1 MPFRLVISF
10 LPRSNL
16 GLATQQP
23 TTLLHLPNMHVFLTG
38 GSGFIGSATVAELT
52 KAGHQLVG
60 LARSDA
66 AAAQLTAAGVQP
78 IRGSLT
84 DLDILRSAAAAAD
97 GVIHL
102 GFSHDFSDY
111 VGSCEKDRK
120 AIQAMGEG
128 LASSGHNKPFI
139 ITNGTLLLPT
149 GRLATENDDVAADE
163 PMNLRAKAED
173 VALSFV
179 DKGVRVSIIRLPPT
193 VHGEGDHGFVP
204 ALIDIARKSNGSGF
218 IGDGNNRWPAVH
230 RLDVAVLYRLA
241 LENAPAGSKLHGI
254 DEEGIPT
261 REIANIIGKRLGVKV
276 ESQPADH
283 FGFFGMFYG
292 RDNYVSSK
300 ITKDL
305 LGWVTTQP
313 KLLVDLDNAYY
324 FKE

>member
-1 MPFRLVISF
+1 
-10 LPRSNL
+10 
-16 GLATQQP
+16 
-23 TTLLHLPNMHVFLTG
+23 MHVFLTG
-38 GSGFIGSATVAELT
+38 ASGFIGSATVAELT

-102 GFSHDFSDY
+102 GFSHDFTDY
-111 VGSCEKDRK
+111 VGSCEQDRK

-139 ITNGTLLLPT
+139 ITNGTLLLPP
-149 GRLATENDDVAADE
+149 GRLATENDDAPSDG

-179 DKGVRVSIIRLPPT
+179 DKGVRVSIIRLPPS
-193 VHGEGDHGFVP
+193 VHGEGDHGFVL
-204 ALIDIARKSNGSGF
+204 ALIDIARKSNVSGF
-218 IGDGNNRWPAVH
+218 IGDGNNRWPSVH

-241 LENAPAGSKLHGI
+241 LENAPAGSKLHGV
-254 DEEGIPT
+254 DDEGIPT

-283 FGFFGMFYG
+283 FGFLGMFYG
-292 RDNYVSSK
+292 MDNYVSSK